1 MKKTL
6 LCLSM
11 LIASSSAMASA
22 YNTAGFAGF
31 DHQLYNF
38 PDHKFA
44 LSFDETKMQSG
55 AEIQSYNWELTK
67 VTGNANMS
75 DVAIRNENKADTT
88 FTFNGV
94 VDEPVV
100 LTFKLTVTQDNG
112 TTTSDEANY
121 YLYKAPEQ
129 VKFGN
134 GKKAYTFGKYY
145 KVGDIVT
152 YKKKKF
158 QCVRGLSAGPASGG
172 GLGLPSQFVMGEPC
186 TFGAYLSNGDLNSWQ
201 PDGVSSSSY
210 SVWRPIGV
218 TKAYKVKPYEF
229 QDLSDIRAGLITPYR
244 LGDRVTYEG
253 KTYQCGGH
261 HWGSGSAPYCSL
273 EIHHPNSY
281 YANKFK
287 SWVDVEVLGDNR
299 ISK

>member
-11 LIASSSAMASA
+11 IIASSAAMASQG
-22 YNTAGFAGF
+22 NIAGF
-31 DHQLYNF
+31 DYQGYNF
-38 PDHKFA
+38 DNHEFS
-44 LSFDETKMQSG
+44 LSFDKTKMRSG
-55 AEIQSYNWELTK
+55 AEIQSYDWELTT
-67 VTGNANMS
+67 VSDNANMS
-75 DVAIRNENKADTT
+75 DVDIRNENKADTT

-112 TTTSDEANY
+112 ATTSDETNY
-121 YLYKAPEQ
+121 YLYKTPEQ
-129 VKFGN
+129 VKSGN

-145 KVGDIVT
+145 KVGDIVI
-152 YKKKKF
+152 YNKKKF
-158 QCVRGLSAGPASGG
+158 QCVRGLSAGPASGS
-172 GLGLPSQFVMGEPC
+172 GLGAPSQFVMGEPC
-186 TFGAYLSNGDLNSWQ
+186 TFGTFMSNGEPNGWQ
-201 PDGVSSSSY
+201 PDGGNSSAY

-229 QDLSDIRAGLITPYR
+229 KNISDIKAGLITPYR

-261 HWGSGSAPYCSL
+261 HWGSGSATYCSL
-273 EIHHPNSY
+273 NIHRPNSHY
-281 YANKFK
+281 SNQYKT
-287 SWVDVEVLGDNR
+287 WVDVDVLGDNR